1 MDDPGLPAIEGVEA
15 GTTKRGAPLIME
27 ICAGTAI
34 LSKCFKD
41 CGFEHLA
48 IDHKS
53 NRFHSYVTVCNV
65 ELSTEH
71 GWAFLYHIIEHYNVV
86 FVHAA
91 PPCGT
96 CSRAREIPLGPG
108 GGPKQLRSEDY
119 PSGLP
124 HLEGRD
130 LERVQLANSL
140 YSGLTKFLTKCTLQ
154 DIPWSVENP
163 TSSYL
168 WLIPCF
174 ANLIADT
181 PCRFYNYDT
190 CAWGS
195 TRKLQRS
202 FLSTLP
208 AMCGIQARCPGDH
221 EHAPFGRTRQSDGT
235 FKYATSD
242 EAAYTKQLCVQVVSI
257 VQNALQ
263 LFPQKFEADPSN
275 VAVNHKGMIAMQK
288 PPAGRRMPPLI
299 SEFERFETII
309 AASMPTT
316 DAKGCLTAC
325 LQHVPSGSKLLSFS
339 KKGEGESSLVLKF
352 GIYRTPMTW
361 IDRSLT
367 LHHPFDNFHAV
378 PDQMLDVL
386 FFILTTSPADVCN
399 FRISKMKLW
408 MSWAEE
414 LEAQE
419 REHKLSLDPE
429 VRQILAPKR
438 LLLLRKIA
446 CSLDWPD
453 TNLFDEIDAGFKLT
467 GIQSPSNVFG
477 LEPRP
482 PQASEGELW
491 ASAKFIRPALI
502 GKVKSAALDTESQP
516 LWDATMEEASNHHW
530 MTGPHTVEQVHDIFN
545 GQPWI
550 PVRRFS
556 VLQSSGDRMKLRPI
570 DDFAENRVNTA
581 YGYSDKLD
589 LRTLDQVVWMTAA
602 ITRALALGYISFRR
616 SDGTLLEG
624 KVHSAYLEEGGGRPL
639 LSVLDLSS
647 AYKQF
652 AISKDCRRLS
662 VIALKDPSDSSC
674 KCFIGNVLP
683 FGATASVVH
692 FNRVSR
698 LIHSIGLHAG
708 LLWGNYFDDF
718 PMVAPCILKHSSM
731 NMAKLLLDLLGFQFA
746 DHKLK
751 PFDSRATVLGVEIDT
766 SKAMDGFVL
775 VRNKPGRVTEVTD
788 TVNGILAR
796 GTLTS
801 KEASRIL
808 GRIQFADAQIMGR
821 VGRIAMHEFRLAIKS
836 HESIALDQ
844 CAIESLHVLMD
855 RLSSGEP
862 RMIPCC
868 DQRRPILVFTDGAS
882 EVSGHTI
889 GGVMFNDNK
898 FEYFSCA
905 VPERLVEEWG
915 SMFSHFIGLVEL
927 YAILVSRLL
936 WNDHLSGSRTIYF
949 IDNNS
954 SMDACIKGTSGSRP
968 VRELLLCWEKMEE
981 KARTWTWFTRV
992 PSQSNPADE
1001 PSRACHD
1008 LMVKLG
1014 AVRRQATC
1022 PLTGVPLVD
1031 L

>member
-1 MDDPGLPAIEGVEA
+1 M
-15 GTTKRGAPLIME
+15 
-27 ICAGTAI
+27 
-34 LSKCFKD
+34 
-41 CGFEHLA
+41 
-48 IDHKS
+48 
-53 NRFHSYVTVCNV
+53 
-65 ELSTEH
+65 
-71 GWAFLYHIIEHYNVV
+71 
-86 FVHAA
+86 
-91 PPCGT
+91 
-96 CSRAREIPLGPG
+96 
-108 GGPKQLRSEDY
+108 
-119 PSGLP
+119 
-124 HLEGRD
+124 
-130 LERVQLANSL
+130 
-140 YSGLTKFLTKCTLQ
+140 
-154 DIPWSVENP
+154 
-163 TSSYL
+163 
-168 WLIPCF
+168 
-174 ANLIADT
+174 
-181 PCRFYNYDT
+181 
-190 CAWGS
+190 
-195 TRKLQRS
+195 
-202 FLSTLP
+202 
-208 AMCGIQARCPGDH
+208 
-221 EHAPFGRTRQSDGT
+221 
-235 FKYATSD
+235 
-242 EAAYTKQLCVQVVSI
+242 
-257 VQNALQ
+257 QNALQ

-288 PPAGRRMPPLI
+288 QPAGRRMPPLI

-339 KKGEGESSLVLKF
+339 KKGDGESSLVLKF

-446 CSLDWPD
+446 RSLDWPD

-718 PMVAPCILKHSSM
+718 LMVAPCILKQSSM

-751 PFDSRATVLGVEIDT
+751 PFDAKATVLGVEIDT

-889 GGVMFNDNK
+889 GGVMFNDK

-915 SMFSHFIGLVEL
+915 SMFSHFIGLVEM

-936 WNDHLSGSRTIYF
+936 WDDHLSGSRTIYF